1 MVTTQMTV
9 ETMYDAIRFKYR
21 NTPVTVVVQTPLEEF
36 TVQDSNYGPYEKGLE
51 VDLPRW
57 VAEVLMSQDMVQ
69 LKDAGVD
76 LPMLQKAVWRET
88 SEPVLQE
95 LTPNFFFQVKQHISH
110 LARKN
115 LESPNN
121 IILSTKAKMEQLLR
135 DLITSRLIKLMKI
148 ALREERIH
156 ESKEKMTEEE
166 HWLIDQLANLLRNW
180 EKHVLELD
188 AND

>member
-1 MVTTQMTV
+1 MVATQMTV
-9 ETMYDAIRFKYR
+9 ESMYDAIRFKYR
-21 NTPVTVVVQTPLEEF
+21 NSLVTVVVNTPIEEF
-36 TVQDSNYGPYEKGLE
+36 TVQDRNFGPFEKGRE

-57 VAEVLMSQDMVQ
+57 VAEVLISQDMVQ
-69 LKDAGVD
+69 LKDTGVD
-76 LPMLQKAVWRET
+76 LPKLQKAVWRET

-95 LTPNFFFQVKQHISH
+95 LSSNFFFQVKQYISH

-115 LESPNN
+115 LESPNDVL
-121 IILSTKAKMEQLLR
+121 LSTQTKMEQLLR

-166 HWLIDQLANLLRNW
+166 HWLIDQLVNLLRNW

>member
-1 MVTTQMTV
+1 MGKMTV
-9 ETMYDAIRFKYR
+9 ETMYEAIRFKYR
-21 NTPVTVVVQTPLEEF
+21 NTPVAVVVKTPIEKF
-36 TVQDSNYGPYEKGLE
+36 TVQDSNYGPYDKGNE

-57 VAEVLMSQDMVQ
+57 VAEVLISQNIVQ
-69 LKDAGVD
+69 IKGAGVD
-76 LPMLQKAVWRET
+76 LPILQKAVWRET
-88 SEPVLQE
+88 SEPVLQG
-95 LTPNFFFQVKQHISH
+95 LSPLFFFQVKQHINH

-121 IILSTKAKMEQLLR
+121 IVLSTQKKMEGLLR

-148 ALREERIH
+148 SLRAERLH
-156 ESKEKMTEEE
+156 QSKEKMTEEE
-166 HWLIDQLANLLRNW
+166 HWLIDQLVSLLRNW